1 MAPLWSAIVPFKGSV
16 AAKSRLHALYGV
28 DGEDWA
34 RAFLSD
40 ILDVLQVMPEIGKIV
55 VVTSDAEV
63 GSERPGIQVIA
74 DNGGGLNEAILSGAR
89 ACSGKTIVIPA
100 DLATLDLEDLTTLL
114 AEALAIPFGFVRD
127 AAGEGTSLLFVHD
140 AAELTPQFGSDSAT
154 THLRSGA
161 VEVRAPL
168 TLRLDVDDAISLLAA
183 SGGLGAH
190 ATRLL
195 ALAKNFPSN
204 E

>member
-1 MAPLWSAIVPFKGSV
+1 MAPLWSAIVPFKGSI

-40 ILDVLQVMPEIGKIV
+40 ILDVLETMPEIGKIV
-55 VVTSDAEV
+55 VVTSDAQV

-74 DNGGGLNEAILSGAR
+74 DSGGGLNEAILLGAR

-100 DLATLDLEDLTTLL
+100 DLATLDPTDLSSLL
-114 AEALAIPFGFVRD
+114 AEASSIPFGFVRD
-127 AAGEGTSLLFVHD
+127 AAGEGTSLLFVHV
-140 AAELTPQFGSDSAT
+140 AEELTPHFGGYSAT
-154 THLRSGA
+154 THLKSGA
-161 VEVRAPL
+161 VEVHAPL

-183 SGGLGAH
+183 SGGLGVH
-190 ATRLL
+190 AKRLL

>member
-40 ILDVLQVMPEIGKIV
+40 ILDVLETMPEIGKIV
-55 VVTSDAEV
+55 VVTSDAQV
-63 GSERPGIQVIA
+63 GSDRPGIEVIA
-74 DNGGGLNEAILSGAR
+74 DSGGGLNEAILLGAR

-100 DLATLDLEDLTTLL
+100 DLATLDPTDLSSLL
-114 AEALAIPFGFVRD
+114 AEASTIPTGFVRD
-127 AAGEGTSLLFVHD
+127 AAGEGTSLLFVHV
-140 AAELTPQFGSDSAT
+140 AAELTPHFGSDSAS
-154 THLRSGA
+154 THLKSGA
-161 VEVRAPL
+161 VEVHAPL

-183 SGGLGAH
+183 SGGLGVH
-190 ATRLL
+190 AKRLL

>member
-40 ILDVLQVMPEIGKIV
+40 ILDVLETMPEIGKIV
-55 VVTSDAEV
+55 VVTSDAQV
-63 GSERPGIQVIA
+63 GSERPGIEVIA
-74 DNGGGLNEAILSGAR
+74 DSGGGLNEAILLGAR

-100 DLATLDLEDLTTLL
+100 DLATLDPTDLSSLL
-114 AEALAIPFGFVRD
+114 AEASTIPTGFVRD
-127 AAGEGTSLLFVHD
+127 AAGEGTSLLFVLI
-140 AAELTPQFGSDSAT
+140 AGELTPHFGSDSAS
-154 THLRSGA
+154 THLKSGA
-161 VEVRAPL
+161 VEVHAPL

-183 SGGLGAH
+183 SGGLGVH
-190 ATRLL
+190 AKRLL

>member
-34 RAFLSD
+34 RAFLAD
-40 ILDVLQVMPEIGKIV
+40 ILDVLQMMPEIGKIV
-55 VVTSDAEV
+55 VVTSDAQV

-74 DNGGGLNEAILSGAR
+74 DMGGGLNEAILLGAR

-100 DLATLDLEDLTTLL
+100 DLATLDPTDLSSFL
-114 AEALAIPFGFVRD
+114 AEASSIPFGFVRD
-127 AAGEGTSLLFVHD
+127 AAGEGTSLLFVHL
-140 AAELTPQFGSDSAT
+140 AAELTPHFGGDSAT
-154 THLRSGA
+154 THLKSGA
-161 VEVRAPL
+161 VEVHAPL

-183 SGGLGAH
+183 SGRLGVH
-190 ATRLL
+190 AKHLL